1 MYVDDNFRPR
11 LCLNVFW
18 LSQLSNFYLLELSQL
33 LNFYLLVVTIV
44 ELIFIRI
51 YYVDTAK
58 LS

>member
-1 MYVDDNFRPR
+1 MSKCIEFKQ
-11 LCLNVFW
+11 LFW

-51 YYVDTAK
+51 YYVDTDK